1 MRKLQKRTVLS
12 NAPKISFYDTNHIT
26 IRTKVGTYFQSYN
39 SVVAL
44 RDTNGNIY
52 LGIDW
57 DYSRTT
63 MKFLSRW
70 LNNMNAKE
78 IRANL
83 ESGKYTYIE
92 EME

>member
-1 MRKLQKRTVLS
+1 MKKLQKRTVLG
-12 NAPKISFYDTNHIT
+12 NKPKVMIYDTNHIT
-26 IRTKVGTYFQSYN
+26 IRTKVGIYFQSYN

-44 RDTNGNIY
+44 RDTNGHIY
-52 LGIDW
+52 LGVDW

-63 MKFLSRW
+63 MKFLGQW
-70 LNNMNAKE
+70 LNSNAKE

-83 ESGKYTYIE
+83 MSGKYTYIE